1 MGWLLLGLVAL
12 FVLGLNAAAGFVYVR
27 RSPRPRG
34 GDEIARPEIEAELQE
49 LIAEERAKRE
59 LATRR

>member
-1 MGWLLLGLVAL
+1 VLRLVAL
-12 FVLGLNAAAGFVYVR
+12 FVLGFSAAAGLVRMHRR
-27 RSPRPRG
+27 RSPG
-34 GDEIARPEIEAELQE
+34 GSDEHARLEIEAELQE